1 MTLDPTGA
9 NVAFTATVVVLLCAF
24 MFAMAGSR
32 LGRVFGVRPDA
43 PFLFNPSGVRAISLL
58 AAYPALLV
66 AVWGLVYAAIA
77 PMAETT
83 ALPVQCGFA
92 AAAGVLALTGVR
104 YARFLTFQV
113 GGRTAVEGELDP
125 DEIIPVDAI
134 GDDVDLAD
142 ALAAARRGEWQ
153 PAAAL
158 LAASGDADVR
168 YDRLIVLAQ
177 ESVHDSQWVEE
188 WFAARPSDPIVH
200 TVRAELALQR
210 AWAARGAA
218 SADQTSDQQIRAFFT
233 GLEQAQRLAERAV
246 ELAPEDPSPWAT
258 LVQMARGQQVSQEEF
273 EHRVQELFARA
284 PHHVQG
290 SFAVLQTLCEK
301 WMGSTEAMF
310 GMARELAT
318 EAPDGSAVCLLPVM
332 AHVEHHL
339 HLETGRGGPGSA
351 ARHMTAGATRT
362 ELRAAVAR
370 WTGGPDGMPLLG
382 ARMFGHNLAAYA
394 FWLADDPDGARPHL
408 EAIGRS
414 LQEFP
419 WLCSGEPGEVLGVAR
434 RWAGLP
440 VVAPLPG
447 RPSADDQPFRLTW
460 PES

>member
-1 MTLDPTGA
+1 MPLDPTGA
-9 NVAFTATVVVLLCAF
+9 NVAMTAAIVVLLFAF
-24 MFAMAGSR
+24 MYVIAGSAVGR
-32 LGRVFGVRPDA
+32 LLGIRTDA
-43 PFLFNPSGVRAISLL
+43 PFLFNPTGVRAISLVV
-58 AAYPALLV
+58 AYPAALV
-66 AVWGLVYAAIA
+66 AVWGLAYAVIA
-77 PMAETT
+77 PQVETT
-83 ALPVQCGFA
+83 ALPVQAGFA
-92 AAAGVLALTGVR
+92 AAGGVLALTGVR
-104 YARFLTFQV
+104 FARFVTVQV
-113 GGRTAVEGELDP
+113 GGRTAVEGELRR

-153 PAAAL
+153 PGAAL
-158 LAASGDADVR
+158 LGASGDADVR

-188 WFAARPSDPIVH
+188 WFAARPSDPLVH

-218 SADQTSDQQIRAFFT
+218 YADQTGEQQIRAFLT
-233 GLEQAQRLAERAV
+233 GLEQADRLAGRAV

-258 LVQMARGQQVSQEEF
+258 LVQMARGQQVSEEEF
-273 EHRVQELFARA
+273 ERRVQGLFHRA

-301 WMGSTEAMF
+301 WMGSADAMF
-310 GMARELAT
+310 GVARELAA

-339 HLETGRGGPGSA
+339 QLEGDRGGPPAA
-351 ARHMTAGATRT
+351 ARHMSSGATRT
-362 ELRAAVAR
+362 ELRSCVAR
-370 WTGGPDGMPLLG
+370 WLAGPDGTPLPG

-419 WLCSGEPGEVLGVAR
+419 WVYSGEPGEVLGVAR
-434 RWAGLP
+434 RWAGLT
-440 VVAPLPG
+440 VVAPTAAADTLPG
-447 RPSADDQPFRLTW
+447 YPKRFSPG
-460 PES
+460 